1 MSIQFLDMRISSDSV
16 QDVPEAELSS
26 SSLFEYKF
34 GDIGLQT
41 STVLPTNVNSV
52 RVTLNAFARLVM
64 APSSNPTITP
74 NATFIIRR
82 NGVVIFTTVYQ
93 KPANQLESSY
103 EMAAITAVD
112 FPPADQVITG
122 QIQYTISVVTN
133 YGISLGGRSFSG
145 IAVAG
150 DA

>member
-16 QDVPEAELSS
+16 QDIPEVGLSS
-26 SSLFEYKF
+26 SSLFPYTF

-41 STVLPTNVNSV
+41 ANVSPDNVNLV
-52 RVTLNAFARLVM
+52 RVTLNAYARLQM

-74 NATFIIRR
+74 NATFTIRR
-82 NGVVIFTTVYQ
+82 NGTEIFTTVYQ
-93 KPANQLESSY
+93 KPVNQIDVTY

-112 FPPADQVITG
+112 FPPVEEVLAG
-122 QIQYTISVVTN
+122 QIQYTISVFTN
-133 YGISLGGRSFSG
+133 YGISLGARSFSG

-150 DA
+150 NT